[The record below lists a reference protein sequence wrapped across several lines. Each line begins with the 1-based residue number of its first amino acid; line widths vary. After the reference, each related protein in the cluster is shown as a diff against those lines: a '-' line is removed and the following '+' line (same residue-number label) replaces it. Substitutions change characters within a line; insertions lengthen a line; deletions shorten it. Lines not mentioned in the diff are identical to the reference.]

1 MRLPLK
7 RETAELEQRR
17 REGAKQMDKSKVKIL
32 VVDDEQGLCAG
43 VQEALRREGY
53 VVDATTD
60 APAALK
66 LAEQRLYNLVISDI
80 KMPGLSGLE
89 LLTRVRAHSR
99 DTLFILMTAYGTVE
113 SAVEAMKQGAYDYL
127 PKPIDMKRLRAL
139 VQKALEFQ
147 AVVAE
152 NNELRLRLQTRA
164 EPGLLVGESEAMRAV
179 ARLIEEVANSD
190 VTVLIEGE
198 SGTGKEIVA
207 RSIHAQSAR
216 RDRPFISVNCAA
228 LAEQLLEAELFGH
241 VKGAFTGA
249 VANKPGRFQLADGGT
264 LFLDEIGDLSPKGQ
278 GDLLRVLED
287 GAFRMV
293 GGSELIRVNVRV
305 IAATNKKL
313 QEAVAEGKFREDL
326 FYRLQIVPIVMP
338 PLRERAED
346 IPLLVERFF
355 EQFAAKHKRR
365 RKRMSAEALQLCQ
378 RFPWP
383 GNVRQL
389 RNVIERLV
397 ITCREVEVEVDASAG
412 FPARLRP
419 QHDHL
424 HRAAGH
430 AAGGGGE
437 AADPP
442 DADARDEQPRGSRAG
457 AGHQPPRAAIQ
468 AQAVRAAGKPGHSH
482 PARRGTG
489 PGALVLNRANN
500 QHTGRRMRA
509 CDKPPVGRVPSR
521 GAIAAA
527 KRWNSLND
535 QAGGTGKSRLRVC
548 SGTTAVP

>member
-1 MRLPLK
+1 
-7 RETAELEQRR
+7 
-17 REGAKQMDKSKVKIL
+17 MDKSKVKIL

-60 APAALK
+60 AQAALK
-66 LAEQRLYNLVISDI
+66 LAQGRLYNLVVSDI

-89 LLTRVRAHSR
+89 LLAQVRGFSR
-99 DTLFILMTAYGTVE
+99 DTLVILMTAYGTVE

-152 NNELRLRLQTRA
+152 NNELRLRLHTRA
-164 EPGLLVGESEAMRAV
+164 ETGLLVGGSEPMRAV

-207 RSIHAQSAR
+207 RSIHAQSSR
-216 RDRPFISVNCAA
+216 CNRPFISVNCAA

-313 QEAVAEGKFREDL
+313 GEAVADGKFREDL

-346 IPLLVERFF
+346 IPLLIERFF
-355 EQFAAKHKRR
+355 EQFMTKHKRR

-389 RNVIERLV
+389 RNVIERVV
-397 ITCREVEVEVDASAG
+397 ITCREVEAGVSHLPDFLRDYDQNTTTFTVRPGTPLAEVEKLLIRQTLTHVTSNREAA
-412 FPARLRP
+412 ARALGISRRAL
-419 QHDHL
+419 QYKL
-424 HRAAGH
+424 KQYGLLEGSAAGESP
-430 AAGGGGE
+430 A
-437 AADPP
+437 PP
-442 DADARDEQPRGSRAG
+442 SEPL
-457 AGHQPPRAAIQ
+457 
-468 AQAVRAAGKPGHSH
+468 
-482 PARRGTG
+482 G
-489 PGALVLNRANN
+489 P
-500 QHTGRRMRA
+500 
-509 CDKPPVGRVPSR
+509 S
-521 GAIAAA
+521 
-527 KRWNSLND
+527 
-535 QAGGTGKSRLRVC
+535 
-548 SGTTAVP
+548 

>member
-1 MRLPLK
+1 
-7 RETAELEQRR
+7 
-17 REGAKQMDKSKVKIL
+17 MDKAKIKIL

-43 VQEALRREGY
+43 IQEALRREGY

-60 APAALK
+60 PTQALR
-66 LAEQRLYNLVISDI
+66 LANDRLYNLVISDM
-80 KMPGLSGLE
+80 KMPGLSGLD
-89 LLTRVRAHSR
+89 LLNQVRAHHR
-99 DTLFILMTAYGTVE
+99 DTLFILMTAFGTVE

-127 PKPIDMKRLRAL
+127 PKPLDMKRLRAL
-139 VQKALEFQ
+139 VLKALEFQ
-147 AVVAE
+147 AVIAE
-152 NNELRLRLQTRA
+152 NNELRLRLQTRS
-164 EPGLLVGESEAMRAV
+164 EPSLLVGESESIRAV
-179 ARLIEEVANSD
+179 TRLVEEVANSE

-207 RSIHAQSAR
+207 RSIHMQSAR

-293 GGSELIRVNVRV
+293 GGSELLHVNVRV

-313 QEAVAEGKFREDL
+313 QESVADGKFREDL

-338 PLRERAED
+338 PLRDRAED

-355 EQFAAKHKRR
+355 EHFTAKHKRR
-365 RKRMSAEALQLCQ
+365 RKRMSSEASQLTQ

-389 RNVIERLV
+389 RNTVERLV
-397 ITCREVEVEVDASAG
+397 ITCKEAVVDVQHLPDFLRAYDQNTTTFMVRPGTPLAEVEKMLIRQTLTHVTSNRE
-412 FPARLRP
+412 
-419 QHDHL
+419 
-424 HRAAGH
+424 
-430 AAGGGGE
+430 E
-437 AADPP
+437 AAKALGISRRALQYKLKQYALLDEERIGPEP
-442 DADARDEQPRGSRAG
+442 KNQTAR
-457 AGHQPPRAAIQ
+457 
-468 AQAVRAAGKPGHSH
+468 
-482 PARRGTG
+482 
-489 PGALVLNRANN
+489 
-500 QHTGRRMRA
+500 
-509 CDKPPVGRVPSR
+509 
-521 GAIAAA
+521 
-527 KRWNSLND
+527 
-535 QAGGTGKSRLRVC
+535 
-548 SGTTAVP
+548 